1 MAFSPRNIGT
11 HHPHE
16 PVVLPPAP
24 PSLIVPPNHEAIF
37 WPVEPAPLPNDESVP
52 VQPVETGAQRRK
64 RERTARKARVARWI
78 DNASPRYVPGAMTSG
93 KGLFA
98 EFRRTTP
105 CTHEDEAVSMPEFMA
120 TLRVALGRN
129 LATQGRPGYVE
140 VIADDAAIAER
151 VRHEKHVLRAVADDA
166 MTAADPFIE
175 AAPARRRARL

>member
-1 MAFSPRNIGT
+1 MAFQPRNIGT

-24 PSLIVPPNHEAIF
+24 PSLIVPDKHEDIF
-37 WPVEPAPLPNDESVP
+37 RLDEPARLPDDKRRP
-52 VQPVETGAQRRK
+52 AQPVESDARRN
-64 RERTARKARVARWI
+64 RIERTARKARVARWI

-129 LATQGRPGYVE
+129 LAVPGRPGYVA
-140 VIADDAAIAER
+140 VIDDDAAIAAR

-166 MTAADPFIE
+166 MTAAEVEP
-175 AAPARRRARL
+175 APARRRARL